1 MSITATRSRERVLAL
16 SALCAAMLVAAVAAL
31 AFGSVPLAAGA
42 IAHAAT
48 HPNETGLTATIFWQ
62 LRLPRVC
69 IAACVGAGLGV
80 AGVMLQ
86 ALFRNPL
93 VDPYVSGVSAGA
105 ALAAVLGIA
114 AGVSFALVPPVAFVG
129 GLLCAAVVV
138 ALAGGGGS
146 SGKIGRA

>member
-1 MSITATRSRERVLAL
+1 MSITATRSRTRVLAL
-16 SALCAAMLVAAVAAL
+16 LALCAAMFVAAGAAL
-31 AFGSVPLAAGA
+31 VFGSVPVPIVALV
-42 IAHAAT
+42 HAAA
-48 HPNETGLTATIFWQ
+48 HPYATGLTATIFWQ

-105 ALAAVLGIA
+105 ALAAAIGIS
-114 AGVSFALVPPVAFVG
+114 AGLSFALVPPVAFVG

-138 ALAGGGGS
+138 ALGG
-146 SGKIGRA
+146 